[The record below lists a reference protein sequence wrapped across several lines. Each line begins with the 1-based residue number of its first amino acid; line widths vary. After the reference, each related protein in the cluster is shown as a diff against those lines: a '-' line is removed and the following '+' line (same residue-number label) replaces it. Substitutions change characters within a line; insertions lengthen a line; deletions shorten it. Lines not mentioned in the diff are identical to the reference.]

1 MNTNYFENS
10 EEYESTQSSSDLINI
25 QLRMTISPYTLI
37 LINVQVNRPPSQ
49 QFPSADESGQR
60 QVGQM
65 QSRNQLTQ
73 NETGSGER

>member
-10 EEYESTQSSSDLINI
+10 EEYENTQLSSDLINI

-37 LINVQVNRPPSQ
+37 LINVQVYRPPSQ
-49 QFPSADESGQR
+49 FPSAGESGQR

-73 NETGSGER
+73 NETGLEER